1 MCLYVHTCNT
11 CILFIH
17 PSVDGHVAC
26 FYILDIENDAARNI
40 GVCVFF
46 ELVFSFSLNIYPEVE
61 FMDNMIVLF
70 LVFWEIPI
78 LFSMVTAPIYLST
91 YSVKVSL
98 SSTSLPTFVICRL
111 FDDSHFDGYD
121 MMSHWGFHLHFS
133 DDYWYRA
140 SPHVPVGHLY
150 SSLEECLFRSF
161 ACFLNQVVCVFDI
174 ELYEL
179 FLFFWY

>member
-1 MCLYVHTCNT
+1 M
-11 CILFIH
+11 
-17 PSVDGHVAC
+17 
-26 FYILDIENDAARNI
+26 
-40 GVCVFF
+40 
-46 ELVFSFSLNIYPEVE
+46 FSFSLDPGVGSLDH
-61 FMDNMIVLF
+61 MVVPF
-70 LVFWEIPI
+70 LVFWGTPI
-78 LFSMVTAPIYLST
+78 LFSIVTVSIYIPT
-91 YSVKVSL
+91 NSVL
-98 SSTSLPTFVICRL
+98 GFLFYTSLPTFVICRL